1 MQDFG
6 QANNKEKRVA
16 GVSRTDFGL
25 SVLMADHDSIRKLA
39 EALVNELKE
48 SGKAVATAESC
59 TGGWV
64 AKAITDIAGS
74 SAVFG
79 YGIVTYSNGAKE
91 SIVGVQNRTLDEY
104 GSVSAEVVK
113 EMAKGALGL
122 SGADIAVAVSGVAGP
137 DGGTAAKPVGAV
149 WFAWAV
155 RDGANAVVDTRLE
168 QFSGDRELVRE
179 ASVAYALQGLRERIA
194 T

>member
-1 MQDFG
+1 
-6 QANNKEKRVA
+6 
-16 GVSRTDFGL
+16 
-25 SVLMADHDSIRKLA
+25 MADHDSIQKLA
-39 EALVNELKE
+39 QALVNELKE

-64 AKAITDIAGS
+64 SKAITDIAGS

-91 SIVGVQNRTLDEY
+91 SIVGVQNKTLEEY
-104 GSVSAEVVK
+104 GAVSAEVVE
-113 EMAKGALGL
+113 EMAKGTLRL

-137 DGGTAAKPVGAV
+137 DGGTDEKPVGAV

-155 RDGANAVVDTRLE
+155 RDGTKALVDTRLE

-179 ASVAYALQGLRERIA
+179 ASVAYALQGLRERIV

>member
-1 MQDFG
+1 
-6 QANNKEKRVA
+6 
-16 GVSRTDFGL
+16 
-25 SVLMADHDSIRKLA
+25 MADHESIWKLA
-39 EALVNELKE
+39 EALVTELAAA
-48 SGKAVATAESC
+48 GKAVATAESC

-64 AKAITDIAGS
+64 AKAITDVAGS

-91 SIVGVQNRTLDEY
+91 SIIGVQNKTLENH
-104 GSVSAEVVK
+104 GAVSAEVVE
-113 EMAKGALGL
+113 EMAKGTLRL

-137 DGGTAAKPVGAV
+137 DGGTKEKPVGMV

-155 RDGANAVVDTRLE
+155 RDGLNARVDTSQE

-179 ASVAYALQGLRERIA
+179 TSVAYALQGLRERIDS
-194 T
+194 